1 MKLLRLANTLNATS
15 APYNQFSLGLKNEID
30 QTYCSLLPNSIISD
44 KKIYS
49 SHANGSLLKLYFE
62 LKRQIKEK
70 SFDVIHIHSGLTGI
84 IFFLAILPS
93 NLHLINKTV
102 FTLHN
107 SWYVLKKR
115 NRLLNIFVMILC
127 RNVCTCGESSF
138 QSIPG
143 YLKHLIGKK
152 MIPVVNGFDN
162 KRIDKIEMFEAHE
175 KNFQDEAKIKLL
187 YVGAFNQMKNQIA
200 LLQALNG
207 LDLEGELVF
216 LGEGANKQ
224 NLIDYAD
231 SINCSLKVTFKGLV
245 PRDVAIEHMLEAD
258 VCISLSKGEGLP
270 IAILESMYA
279 GCFMILSAIPPHK
292 EIFPPSERCIYIES
306 KEINE
311 VKEALYYVRD
321 NLQDIKINRNISKDH
336 AVLNFS
342 VQKMLDKYLMI
353 YRNILNNAL

>member
-1 MKLLRLANTLNATS
+1 
-15 APYNQFSLGLKNEID
+15 
-30 QTYCSLLPNSIISD
+30 
-44 KKIYS
+44 
-49 SHANGSLLKLYFE
+49 
-62 LKRQIKEK
+62 
-70 SFDVIHIHSGLTGI
+70 
-84 IFFLAILPS
+84 
-93 NLHLINKTV
+93 
-102 FTLHN
+102 
-107 SWYVLKKR
+107 
-115 NRLLNIFVMILC
+115 
-127 RNVCTCGESSF
+127 
-138 QSIPG
+138 
-143 YLKHLIGKK
+143 
-152 MIPVVNGFDN
+152 
-162 KRIDKIEMFEAHE
+162 
-175 KNFQDEAKIKLL
+175 
-187 YVGAFNQMKNQIA
+187 MKNQIA

-279 GCFMILSAIPPHK
+279 GCFMILSVSPHK

-336 AVLNFS
+336 AVLTLVFKKCQINT
-342 VQKMLDKYLMI
+342 
-353 YRNILNNAL
+353 